1 MSDLYRNRM
10 MSIAAGF
17 FPNFTGASPHF
28 MGWKKTSDQRRFPD
42 SRLPTPNSRPPKPKT
57 ECYMMAGM
65 RASLAT
71 RSQPPI
77 HRLSMRIHVEG
88 WPFRPQAYAI
98 ATDFLLREMAKRS
111 DLAISYQTGTSANS
125 DRNPILPE
133 CDPQFPT
140 LSNRFP
146 PGNDRADITL
156 RISEVPNFTA
166 AESRR
171 TGIAIAPRWGTL
183 SDESFSNP
191 TLSPDVTLITP
202 SRWSRDGLLRR
213 GISPRQ
219 IALIPPGVD
228 PEIFRPLTP
237 EDRAELR
244 HTLDW
249 DYYFVF
255 LHVSELSNADG
266 LRPLL
271 KAFAAVVEAYPHARL
286 VLKGSHPQQSETAL
300 LEASRDILSDKE
312 ARRVQPRLALV
323 GDTLSFAGLAKL
335 YQAADAYLSPD
346 VAPGMGLPIL
356 EAGACGLPIIYTAG
370 SPAEEW
376 THPDFALP
384 ISSQFRTWIANCQT
398 RFLLHPDW
406 EHLAALMKRAIEQP
420 ELGTMARELVPQF
433 VAGRFTWKHCLDR
446 ILDCL
451 DPEKTAVNP
460 APILSP
466 QKSSYQMVVE
476 GWRSIP
482 HSYALINS
490 HQLLELKKRS
500 RLELFHRD
508 MPYVTEDWK
517 PSPGLFSPEEEAILD
532 HLPQPPDD
540 LEADITL
547 RMYCPFNLASS
558 NSKITA
564 VFGCTEWGIVPQTI
578 LRGMGVKSFRDA
590 HLNSNSIII
599 TASEWSR
606 RGFLNSGAVP
616 ERVAIVPLGF
626 DPKVHHPP
634 TEDERNSLRKKFGWA
649 DHFVFLNIGVMW
661 NERQGISRLLK
672 AFVTVAD
679 RHPEAK
685 LILKGRDAIFP
696 SKDSIQKATKYV
708 LTDGEIEFIRPRM
721 RYIGENLSAAEI
733 AQLYQAADVYVSPYS
748 AEGFNMPV
756 LEAIA
761 CGTPVICTKGGPT
774 DEFARPEFSL
784 QIESKLRQFR
794 DREGDIKFYLEPQN
808 SHLID
813 LMEMAIKAPDLKQKV
828 RQFGTPFVR
837 ENFTWSKVCDR
848 LLEVF
853 LSGE

>member
-1 MSDLYRNRM
+1 
-10 MSIAAGF
+10 
-17 FPNFTGASPHF
+17 
-28 MGWKKTSDQRRFPD
+28 
-42 SRLPTPNSRPPKPKT
+42 
-57 ECYMMAGM
+57 MMAGM
-65 RASLAT
+65 RSPPRNPKKT
-71 RSQPPI
+71 PI
-77 HRLSMRIHVEG
+77 HCLSMRIHVEG
-88 WPFRPQAYAI
+88 WPFRPPAYAC

-111 DLAISYQTGTSANS
+111 DLTVSYQTGPAADS
-125 DRNPILPE
+125 DPDPILLE
-133 CDPQFPT
+133 CDPEFQTLLDT
-140 LSNRFP
+140 LSP
-146 PGNDRADITL
+146 HDGEADITL
-156 RISEVPNFTA
+156 RISEVPNFA
-166 AESRR
+166 PAGSRR
-171 TGIAIAPRWGTL
+171 TGVAIAPRWGTL
-183 SDESFSNP
+183 PDESFKP
-191 TLSPDVTLITP
+191 TLSPDVTLIAP
-202 SRWSRDGLLRR
+202 SQWARDALLRH
-213 GISPRQ
+213 GIPPRQ
-219 IALIPPGVD
+219 IAVIPPGVD
-228 PEIFRPLTP
+228 PDIFKPLTP
-237 EDRAELR
+237 EARASLR
-244 HTLDW
+244 AALDW

-255 LHVSELSNADG
+255 LHVSELKNADG

-286 VLKGSHPQQSETAL
+286 LLKGPHPQQSEKAL
-300 LEASRDILSDKE
+300 LEASQDILGDKE

-323 GDTLSFAGLAKL
+323 GDTLSFQGLAKL

-370 SPAEEW
+370 SPAGEW

-384 ISSQFRTWIANCQT
+384 ISSQFRTWAANCRT

-406 EHLAALMKRAIEQP
+406 EHLAALMKQMVEQP

-446 ILDCL
+446 ILDRL
-451 DPEKTAVNP
+451 DPEKPAVNP

-466 QKSSYQMVVE
+466 QKSSYQIVVE

-500 RLELFHRD
+500 HLELFHRD
-508 MPYVTEDWK
+508 MPYVTDDWK

-532 HLPQPPDD
+532 RLPPPPDD
-540 LEADITL
+540 LKADVTL

-558 NSKITA
+558 DSQKTA

-578 LRGMGVKSFRDA
+578 LRGMGIKSFREA
-590 HLNSNSIII
+590 HLNSDSIII

-606 RGFLNSGAVP
+606 RGFINSGAVP

-626 DPKVHHPP
+626 DPKVHQPP
-634 TEDERNSLRKKFGWA
+634 TEDERNSLRKKFGWT

-661 NERQGISRLLK
+661 NERQGVGRLLK
-672 AFVTVAD
+672 AFVAIAD

-696 SKDSIQKATKYV
+696 SKESIRAATKHA
-708 LTDGEIEFIRPRM
+708 LTDTEIELIRPRL

-784 QIESKLRQFR
+784 QIESQIQQFR
-794 DREGDIKFYLEPQN
+794 DREGDIKLYLDPRDD
-808 SHLID
+808 HLID
-813 LMEMAIKAPDLKQKV
+813 LMETAIKAPDLKQKV
-828 RQFGTPFVR
+828 RQFGIPFVR

-848 LLEVF
+848 LLEVL